1 MNILQILDNKYQ
13 QLDSFYNTASL
24 PMKLMIM
31 MGIAVVL
38 ILIGSVIVPPLY
50 KSGQNFGEF
59 YIIISENK

>member
-1 MNILQILDNKYQ
+1 MNILQILDKKYQ

-24 PMKLMIM
+24 PMKSMIM
-31 MGIAVVL
+31 IGIAVVL

-59 YIIISENK
+59 LYNNFGK